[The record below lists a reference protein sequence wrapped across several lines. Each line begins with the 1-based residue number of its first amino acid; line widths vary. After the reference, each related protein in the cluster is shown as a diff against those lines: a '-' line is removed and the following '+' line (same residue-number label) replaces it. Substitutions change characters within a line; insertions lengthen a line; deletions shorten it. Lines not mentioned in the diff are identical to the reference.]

1 VLTLAVESQARR
13 ESSRFVTFRF
23 IASAI
28 KLGVYKI
35 SYRRNPEHHSMNLS
49 DVKTHN
55 FT

>member
-1 VLTLAVESQARR
+1 MLALADESEARR

-23 IASAI
+23 TASAI

-49 DVKTHN
+49 DVKPNN